1 MGNEGKNREEKRMT
15 IIAPSIL
22 SANFSKLGEEVQAVE
37 KAGADW
43 IHVDVM
49 DGHFVPNITLGP
61 QVVNAV
67 HEETLLPLDVHLMIE
82 NPERYVDDF
91 ARAGASLISVHAE
104 TCVHLNRTIAQIR
117 ETGAQAGVV
126 LNPSTPL
133 SAVDWVLEN
142 VDLVLIM
149 SVNPGF
155 GGQQFIP
162 NSLSK
167 IRALRRIIDDRDLT
181 ILIEVDGGVN
191 TKTIADVA
199 RAGADVFVAGS
210 ANFNSDDYSRTIKDF
225 REKIKGT
232 E

>member
-1 MGNEGKNREEKRMT
+1 MGNEGKNREETRMT

-43 IHVDVM
+43 IHMDVM

-91 ARAGASLISVHAE
+91 AKAGASLISVHAE

-126 LNPSTPL
+126 LNPATPL

-167 IRALRRIIDDRDLT
+167 IRALRRLIDDRGFT

-210 ANFNSDDYSRTIKDF
+210 AIFNSEDYSRTIKDF